1 MSREDIAAYII
12 ALYVRLSSEDSKVDS
27 LSIVNQL
34 KALHRYVDTTD
45 ELAGAEVLEFVDKA
59 VFKIFCKVATVTDE
73 RFPEPEVGAC
83 RKRQTQPPRQ
93 RPGLGRLPGK
103 C

>member
-1 MSREDIAAYII
+1 MKKRIETE
-12 ALYVRLSSEDSKVDS
+12 RL
-27 LSIVNQL
+27 LL
-34 KALHRYVDTTD
+34 RP
-45 ELAGAEVLEFVDKA
+45 LAGEDAEAVFEWVRA

>member
-1 MSREDIAAYII
+1 MPGEII
-12 ALYVRLSSEDSKVDS
+12 GNLFIEQHGFG
-27 LSIVNQL
+27 QL
-34 KALHRYVDTTD
+34 FSDFHDGIQ
-45 ELAGAEVLEFVDKA
+45 AGKRILKDHAA